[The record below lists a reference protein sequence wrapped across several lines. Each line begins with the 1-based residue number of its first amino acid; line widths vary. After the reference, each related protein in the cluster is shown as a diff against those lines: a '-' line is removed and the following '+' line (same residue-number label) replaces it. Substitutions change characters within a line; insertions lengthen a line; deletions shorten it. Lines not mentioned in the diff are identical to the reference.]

1 MSGINVVFAST
12 PRGVLGT
19 CFRCRDRMR
28 TCKCFEVA
36 LSPLAVARQDRG
48 ALLPPPRGRRGSRTP
63 RALPPP
69 VSLTGGSM
77 AWQDAVQSRRINE
90 NTDRMSELVASS
102 FDGSRA
108 GSRLGT
114 RSRPGSAMAGS
125 SRPQSAMGG
134 SKGFDHRV
142 QSGRPLSSMSNR
154 SHGSSRHASGADY
167 GHAPVGGACEEV
179 DESDE
184 TKPIFRRP
192 QDISSYSTAY
202 TMSATKWGARQDPL
216 HRGPVG
222 ASFRPKLGF
231 RPSSAN
237 SRRSRQDEE
246 MSPPLSERS
255 FGKLSGQMPLK
266 HSQTQA
272 VLGVPQQRVDFLLRQ
287 LRLLCYRKV
296 KGNGSDV
303 SVREIFRHF
312 DSNKDED
319 EDGAGIDAGEFY
331 DMLQKLMLGTPEDG
345 LVTEEEAHLMFKQID
360 TNNGGTID
368 YREVAQLLSQPGW
381 DARLV
386 GRMSNVLL

>member
-1 MSGINVVFAST
+1 
-12 PRGVLGT
+12 
-19 CFRCRDRMR
+19 
-28 TCKCFEVA
+28 
-36 LSPLAVARQDRG
+36 
-48 ALLPPPRGRRGSRTP
+48 
-63 RALPPP
+63 
-69 VSLTGGSM
+69 
-77 AWQDAVQSRRINE
+77 
-90 NTDRMSELVASS
+90 
-102 FDGSRA
+102 
-108 GSRLGT
+108 
-114 RSRPGSAMAGS
+114 
-125 SRPQSAMGG
+125 
-134 SKGFDHRV
+134 
-142 QSGRPLSSMSNR
+142 
-154 SHGSSRHASGADY
+154 
-167 GHAPVGGACEEV
+167 
-179 DESDE
+179 
-184 TKPIFRRP
+184 
-192 QDISSYSTAY
+192 
-202 TMSATKWGARQDPL
+202 
-216 HRGPVG
+216 
-222 ASFRPKLGF
+222 
-231 RPSSAN
+231 
-237 SRRSRQDEE
+237 

-272 VLGVPQQRVDFLLRQ
+272 GLGVPQQRVDFLLRQ